1 MTKNEY
7 LAAISLLIV
16 LIIDILTP
24 TEFVVD
30 ILYLCCILFV
40 FKQNPKTIIIFS
52 TAACLIIVTNV
63 LFVDIKLKLSLSVL
77 VNRAIS
83 LFAIIITSR
92 IAIHYR
98 KLNQM
103 SIFKEQRHLKEM
115 EEMLFIISHGARK
128 PVANILG
135 LADIINSDSDALSMS
150 DLKKQCQY
158 LHYSANELDNF
169 IKELNTFVE
178 QIEQESLVYMQNSAH
193 NEGLHVASTPSAS
206 KQLYKADD
214 KLFKNYFRV
223 PATNLYPRH

>member
-1 MTKNEY
+1 MKKTEC
-7 LAAISLLIV
+7 LAAITLLIV

-30 ILYLCCILFV
+30 ILYLCCIPFV

-52 TAACLIIVTNV
+52 TAASLIIVTSMFFGDV
-63 LFVDIKLKLSLSVL
+63 KLKLSLSVL

-83 LFAIIITSR
+83 ILAIIITAR

-103 SIFKEQRHLKEM
+103 SISKEQQHLKEM
-115 EEMLFIISHGARK
+115 ENMLFIISHGVRK

-135 LADIINSDSDALSMS
+135 LIEIINIGDDVLSEG
-150 DLKKQCQY
+150 DLKNQCQY

-169 IKELNTFVE
+169 IKQLNALVE
-178 QIEQESLVYMQNSAH
+178 QIEQESLDYMQNSAR
-193 NEGLHVASTPSAS
+193 NEGLHVATTPTTF
-206 KQLYKADD
+206 KQWYKTDN